1 MKCVSSVT
9 LSPPSK
15 SRLRGRRHP
24 ATVFHSVRSIF
35 FCAPKPPFCHF
46 HFAFMQG
53 HGEHSCKNASI
64 TEYPGHALGR
74 FEVLSGGCAHRP
86 AHHRGQGPEGRRS
99 EEHTSELQS
108 LMRISYA

>member
-64 TEYPGHALGR
+64 TEYPGHALRR
-74 FEVLSGGCAHRP
+74 FE
-86 AHHRGQGPEGRRS
+86 RS

-108 LMRISYA
+108 LMRISYAVFCLKTKPPPTHPPQPPPTP